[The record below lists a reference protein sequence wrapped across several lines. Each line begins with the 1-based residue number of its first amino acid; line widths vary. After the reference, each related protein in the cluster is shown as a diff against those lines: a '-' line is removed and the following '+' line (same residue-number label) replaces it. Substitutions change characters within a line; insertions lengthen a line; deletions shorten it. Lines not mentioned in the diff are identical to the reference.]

1 MKTKSTR
8 RLRFENVAAKR
19 TQKILDFLDSLSKCA
34 NRTNYEYNE
43 EDVKKMFKA
52 IKDQVNN
59 CEGQYFNELKK
70 KSKNQFKF

>member
-19 TQKILDFLDSLSKCA
+19 TQKILNYLDSLSKCA
-34 NRTNYEYNE
+34 NRTNYEYDE
-43 EDVKKMFKA
+43 EDIKKMFKA

-59 CEGQYFNELKK
+59 CEGQYNNELKK

>member
-19 TQKILDFLDSLSKCA
+19 TQKILNYLDSLSKCA

-59 CEGQYFNELKK
+59 CEGQYNNELKK
-70 KSKNQFKF
+70 NSKNQFKF

>member
-19 TQKILDFLDSLSKCA
+19 TQKILNYLDSLSKCA
-34 NRTNYEYNE
+34 NRTNYEYDE
-43 EDVKKMFKA
+43 EDIKKMFRA

-59 CEGQYFNELKK
+59 CEGQYNNELKK